1 VQTNRLKNKVV
12 IIIGATG
19 GMGQATAKA
28 LAAEGAKLVLGSRK
42 EQVLNTLTNE
52 LVSEGAEAAYMT
64 VDVTNEEEVQAFFDQ
79 TAKTF
84 GRFDVLLNLAGL
96 SIPSPISEMTI
107 EQYEQLMD
115 VNLKG
120 TFLCSKHFI
129 PYVNKEQGGLI
140 VNIGSMAA
148 KRANPNAPL
157 YCTAKAAL
165 NMFSQGLSLQ
175 LIEKNIRV
183 TTLNPGATDTE
194 FWGNRQVPRD
204 KFMTAADV
212 AEVLLFVLQ
221 MDPRLVF
228 HEINFES
235 FAFYK

>member
-1 VQTNRLKNKVV
+1 MQTNRLKNKVV
-12 IIIGATG
+12 IIIGASG

-28 LAAEGAKLVLGSRK
+28 LAAEGAKLILGSRK
-42 EQVLNTLTNE
+42 EQVLQTLTSG
-52 LVSEGAEAAYMT
+52 LVSGGAEAAYLT

-79 TAKTF
+79 TSKTF
-84 GRFDVLLNLAGL
+84 GGFDVLLNLAGL
-96 SIPSPISEMTI
+96 SIPSSISEMTI
-107 EQYEQLMD
+107 EQYEQSMD

>member
-1 VQTNRLKNKVV
+1 MQTNRLKDKVV

-19 GMGQATAKA
+19 GMGQAAAKA
-28 LAAEGAKLVLGSRK
+28 LAAEGAKLMLGSRK
-42 EQVLNTLTNE
+42 EQVLHTLADE
-52 LVSEGAEAAYMT
+52 LVSGGAEAAYRK
-64 VDVTNEEEVQAFFDQ
+64 VDVTNEEEVQAFFDD

-96 SIPSPISEMTI
+96 SIPSSISEMTI
-107 EQYEQLMD
+107 QQYEQSMD

-129 PYVNKEQGGLI
+129 PFVEKEQGGLI

-194 FWGNRQVPRD
+194 FWGNRQVPRE
-204 KFMTAADV
+204 KFMTASDI